1 MSTGTHYNTFL
12 FWTDKTK
19 MEMSGHKEWCHLGW
33 NHAPHI
39 NLVPP
44 LRQYDVGVRILACF
58 STESA
63 HQSNH
68 ELLSSSKTLKSQM

>member
-1 MSTGTHYNTFL
+1 MSAQTYYNTFL

-39 NLVPP
+39 NPVPP
-44 LRQYDVGVRILACF
+44 LKQYDVGVRILACF
-58 STESA
+58 SQNLPINA
-63 HQSNH
+63 IMN
-68 ELLSSSKTLKSQM
+68 SSPLAKH